1 MITNFI
7 IKVMLLIKLNMEGVI
22 KKLKNRSK
30 EWWNRKPI
38 KRKKSM
44 KKTLKSWEWSRS
56 SRSKT
61 ERLST
66 KASTEDAKEIL
77 DTILNISSRI
87 LRTKEQP
94 SSSSNSSQG
103 CQIIRT
109 MGMKAGSSVRT
120 MMKMKMRM
128 RRTRMK
134 MRGAKTERKMMKTRE
149 KRTMNAK
156 MMKKTM
162 KISNK
167 REMKKM
173 KTMRKKMRL

>member
-1 MITNFI
+1 
-7 IKVMLLIKLNMEGVI
+7 
-22 KKLKNRSK
+22 
-30 EWWNRKPI
+30 
-38 KRKKSM
+38 M

-87 LRTKEQP
+87 LRTKELP

-109 MGMKAGSSVRT
+109 MAMKAGSSVRT

-128 RRTRMK
+128 RRTRM
-134 MRGAKTERKMMKTRE
+134 RRAKTERKMMKSRE

-162 KISNK
+162 KISN
-167 REMKKM
+167 RMEMKKM